1 MAYIKDGLE
10 GNIRIFVKSY
20 FLGRYGSVVL
30 QEQWEDMIE
39 EVSVFCF
46 FQNTLIFNVDKITHS
61 QGMEPV

>member
-1 MAYIKDGLE
+1 M
-10 GNIRIFVKSY
+10 KSY

-39 EVSVFCF
+39 AVSVFCF

>member
-1 MAYIKDGLE
+1 M
-10 GNIRIFVKSY
+10 KSY
-20 FLGRYGSVVL
+20 FLVRYGSVVL